1 MSIHLHWYL
10 PTNGDSRGIVGAG
23 DDSQHISGI
32 SGISGQFRPAT
43 LDYLIDIAR
52 SAERLGFEGVLTPT
66 GSWCEDAWLSTMA
79 ISQHTERLKFIVAFR
94 PGFISPTLAAHQAA
108 SFQRLTEGRLMI
120 NIVTGG
126 DPVEQRRYGD
136 RLDHDQRYARSG
148 EFIAAFKGVSHAR
161 SSGQPFDFHGEHYQ
175 LEQATLLPSPW
186 SVPPVF
192 FGGSSPAA
200 QQVAAAQADT
210 WISWGEPPEQVA
222 QQLATVRA
230 LAAAQGRTPSF
241 GIRFHVISRDSEEE
255 AWREA
260 ARLLLGITPE
270 RIQSAQLLLGRTE
283 SVGQKRMSALLD
295 DIQAEKVTPEN
306 VRLLEIAPNIW
317 SGYALVRGGV
327 GTAIVGS
334 HQQVA
339 EKIQAFHALGIE
351 HFILSGQ
358 PHLEE
363 AYWFAEGAG
372 ALLRRSGLLHSPLQ
386 P

>member
-32 SGISGQFRPAT
+32 TGQFRSAT
-43 LDYLIDIAR
+43 LDYLTDIAR
-52 SAERLGFEGVLTPT
+52 SAERLGFEGILTPT
-66 GSWCEDAWLSTMA
+66 GSWCEDAWLTTMA

-136 RLDHDQRYARSG
+136 LLDHDQRYARSG
-148 EFIAAFKGVSHAR
+148 EFITAFKGVSQAR
-161 SSGQPFDFHGEHYQ
+161 ENAQPFDFHGQYYQ
-175 LEQATLLPSPW
+175 LQQASLLASPW
-186 SVPPVF
+186 PVPPVF
-192 FGGSSPAA
+192 FGGSSEAA
-200 QQVAAAQADT
+200 LQVAAANADT

-222 QQLATVRA
+222 LQLDNVRRLSA
-230 LAAAQGRTPSF
+230 IQGRTPEF
-241 GIRFHVISRDSEEE
+241 GIRFHVISRDTEED

-260 ARLLLGITPE
+260 AKLLKGMTAD
-270 RIQSAQLLLGRTE
+270 RIQSAKTLLGRTE
-283 SVGQKRMSALLD
+283 SVGQRRMSALLEN
-295 DIQAEKVTPEN
+295 IAAEQVTPEN
-306 VRLLEIAPNIW
+306 VRLLEIAPHIW
-317 SGYALVRGGV
+317 SGYGLVRGGV

-339 EKIQAFHALGIE
+339 DKIREFHALGIS

-358 PHLEE
+358 PHIEE

-372 ALLRRSGLLHSPLQ
+372 ALLRNSGLLAPQH
-386 P
+386 